1 MCKLLYIKF
10 LTVSFI
16 LIFSFSLAYGQTC
29 CSSVSANETFANLGG
44 SSKFSLAHQL
54 PRLDTLAEP
63 LGKLIGIPTPTD
75 ESNPRGYGYFITASE
90 PTDKV
95 ILVFHEWWGLND
107 NIKREADAYYTSLEG
122 KAHVLAVDLYD
133 YKKAT
138 TREKAAELMQNASEE
153 RIKHILQGAFSIAGP
168 DAKFA
173 TVGWCFGGTWS
184 LQAAI
189 EGKERVLACV
199 KYYGMP
205 ESKEERLNELSAPV
219 LAIFAKQD
227 QWITPQ
233 VAENFKKMMV
243 SLDKELLVLNY
254 DADHAFANPS
264 NPQYDEEMTESAF
277 NQSVQFLKNK
287 LFE

>member
-1 MCKLLYIKF
+1 MCNNLFMKQLLMLTWCILCTQF
-10 LTVSFI
+10 LYAQSCCTSMNATESFAA
-16 LIFSFSLAYGQTC
+16 LGNNS
-29 CSSVSANETFANLGG
+29 TFA
-44 SSKFSLAHQL
+44 LAHQM

-63 LGKLIGIPTPTD
+63 LGKLIAIPTPTD
-75 ESNPRGYGYFITASE
+75 EQNQRGYGYFITASE

-107 NIKREADAYYTSLEG
+107 NIKREADAYYTALEG

-138 TREKAAELMQNASEE
+138 TREKAAELMKNVSEE
-153 RIKHILQGAFSIAGP
+153 RIKHILQGAFAIAGP

-205 ESKEERLNELSAPV
+205 ESKEERLQLLESPV
-219 LAIFAKQD
+219 MAIFAKKD
-227 QWITPQ
+227 QWITPE
-233 VAENFKKMMV
+233 VANKFKEMML
-243 SLDKELLVLNY
+243 SLDKELIILNY

-264 NPQYDEEMTESAF
+264 NPQYDEEMTKNAF
-277 NQSVQFLKNK
+277 DQSVLFLKHK